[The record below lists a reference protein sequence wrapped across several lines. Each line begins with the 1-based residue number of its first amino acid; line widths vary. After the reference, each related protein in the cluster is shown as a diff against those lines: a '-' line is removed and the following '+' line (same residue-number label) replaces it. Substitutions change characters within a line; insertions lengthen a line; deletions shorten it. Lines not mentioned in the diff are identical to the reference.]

1 MYRPRRKAFG
11 VALVVAALGFHLVTM
26 ALYTR
31 QPDMFAAFTLFPIW
45 VWGSIGLAFSCTAF
59 LIFRAPLALFTS
71 GVWAISIL
79 GLADETRSLGR
90 IGKPSPEPGIPQRY
104 DGRNIIRIV
113 TIPESDHRMVV
124 SDLILK

>member
-90 IGKPSPEPGIPQRY
+90 IGKPSPEPGIPQRH
-104 DGRNIIRIV
+104 DGRNVIRIV